1 MFSDFLFLN
10 CTYPQILNT
19 TEMQNIIDLINDSQ
33 IYDAIDELD
42 DLGIDSPEY
51 QQLKEEKENG
61 AKPDFVRRF
70 KKFVESLDKKEEK
83 KEPTVKITTNVQSQ
97 GNNNTIISGVNHGK
111 INIGGSKNKKK
122 DLVKILFMAANPKNT
137 QSLNLNTEY
146 RTLQQEMRQGSKRD
160 DFEWLSP
167 IFAATLPEMM
177 RGLNQQPNIIH
188 FSGHGL
194 KKGLVLEDENA
205 YAQVVTNE
213 MLDLLFKD
221 LKGIVNI
228 VVLNCCYST
237 AQAEFLSK
245 IGCYVLGYNT
255 PVGDKVAQSF
265 AKGFYLGLSDGKD
278 FLSAL
283 NSGRVLAMGEQPK
296 DTLPL
301 SVWKDGLALEL

>member
-1 MFSDFLFLN
+1 
-10 CTYPQILNT
+10 
-19 TEMQNIIDLINDSQ
+19 MQAIIDLINDLQ

-51 QQLKEEKENG
+51 QQLKEEYDNG
-61 AKPDFVRRF
+61 AKSDFVVRF
-70 KKFVESLDKKEEK
+70 KKFVSNLGKEAVEEK
-83 KEPTVKITTNVQSQ
+83 EKEKPSVNIKNTLHNK
-97 GNNNTIISGVNHGK
+97 GNNNINFQGVNDSTVDLS
-111 INIGGSKNKKK
+111 IGNSTDKKK
-122 DLVKILFMAANPKNT
+122 KLVKILFMAANPKNT
-137 QSLNLNTEY
+137 QSLNLNSEY

-160 DFEWLSP
+160 NFEWLAP
-167 IFAATLPEMM
+167 IFAATLTEMM

-194 KKGLVLEDENA
+194 NKGLVLEDENA
-205 YAQVVTNE
+205 YAQVVSNE
-213 MLDLLFKD
+213 MLGLLFKD
-221 LKGIVNI
+221 LKDVVKII
-228 VVLNCCYST
+228 VLNCCYST

-265 AKGFYLGLSDGKD
+265 AKGFYMGLSDGKD
-278 FLSAL
+278 FKNAL

-301 SVWKDGLALEL
+301 SVWKDGLPVEL

>member
-1 MFSDFLFLN
+1 
-10 CTYPQILNT
+10 
-19 TEMQNIIDLINDSQ
+19 MQNIIDLIDNLQ

-42 DLGIDSPEY
+42 DLDIDTPEY
-51 QQLKEEKENG
+51 QALKEEYDNG
-61 AKPDFVRRF
+61 AKPDFVARF
-70 KKFVESLDKKEEK
+70 KKFVSEFGKEKEVEK
-83 KEPTVKITTNVQSQ
+83 PAVNIKNNINSQ
-97 GNNNTIISGVNHGK
+97 GNNNTIFAGVVGAD
-111 INIGGSKNKKK
+111 INMGDSKGKKK
-122 DLVKILFMAANPKNT
+122 ELIKILFMAANPKNT

-167 IFAATLPEMM
+167 IFAATLTEMM

-194 KKGLVLEDENA
+194 NKGLVVEDENA
-205 YAQVVTNE
+205 YAQVVSNE

-228 VVLNCCYST
+228 IVLNCCYST

-255 PVGDKVAQSF
+255 PVGDKIAQSF
-265 AKGFYLGLSDGKD
+265 AKGFYMGLSDGKD
-278 FLSAL
+278 FKNAL

-296 DTLPL
+296 DKLPL
-301 SVWKDGLALEL
+301 AVWKDGLPVEF

>member
-1 MFSDFLFLN
+1 M
-10 CTYPQILNT
+10 Q
-19 TEMQNIIDLINDSQ
+19 MQNIIDLINDLQ

-42 DLGIDSPEY
+42 DLGIDTPEY
-51 QQLKEEKENG
+51 QALKDEYDNG
-61 AKPDFVRRF
+61 AKPDFVVRF
-70 KKFVESLDKKEEK
+70 KKFVTGFGKEEE
-83 KEPTVKITTNVQSQ
+83 KEKPAVNIKNNINSQ
-97 GNNNTIISGVNHGK
+97 GNNNTIFAGVVDAD
-111 INIGGSKNKKK
+111 INMGGSKDKKK
-122 DLVKILFMAANPKNT
+122 ELIKILFMAANPKNT

-146 RTLQQEMRQGSKRD
+146 RTLQQEMRQGSNRD

-167 IFAATLPEMM
+167 IFAATLTEMM

-194 KKGLVLEDENA
+194 NKGLVVEDENS

-228 VVLNCCYST
+228 IVLNCCYST

-255 PVGDKVAQSF
+255 PVGDKIAQSF
-265 AKGFYLGLSDGKD
+265 AKGFYMGLSDGKD
-278 FLSAL
+278 FKNAL

-296 DTLPL
+296 DKLPL
-301 SVWKDGLALEL
+301 AVWKDGLPVEL

>member
-1 MFSDFLFLN
+1 
-10 CTYPQILNT
+10 
-19 TEMQNIIDLINDSQ
+19 MQNIIDLINDLQ

-51 QQLKEEKENG
+51 QQLKEEYDNG
-61 AKPDFVRRF
+61 AKPDFVARF
-70 KKFVESLDKKEEK
+70 KKMVEKLDKKTPESIVSTENTSEELSFMG
-83 KEPTVKITTNVQSQ
+83 ITNINSH
-97 GNNNTIISGVNHGK
+97 NNTIISGISGSE
-111 INIGGSKNKKK
+111 INIGSGSGSSTKEKV
-122 DLVKILFMAANPKNT
+122 VKILFIAANPKNT

-146 RTLQQEMRQGSKRD
+146 RTLQQEIRQGSARD
-160 DFEWLSP
+160 NFEWLSP
-167 IFAATLPEMM
+167 IFAATLTEMM

-194 KKGLVLEDENA
+194 NKGLVLEDENA
-205 YAQVVTNE
+205 YAQVVSNE

-221 LKGIVNI
+221 LKDIVKI
-228 VVLNCCYST
+228 IVLNSCYST
-237 AQAEFLSK
+237 TQAEFLSK

-278 FLSAL
+278 FNGAL

-296 DTLPL
+296 DKLPL
-301 SVWKDGLALEL
+301 TVWKDGILLQL

>member
-1 MFSDFLFLN
+1 
-10 CTYPQILNT
+10 
-19 TEMQNIIDLINDSQ
+19 MQNIIDLISNLQ

-42 DLGIDSPEY
+42 DLGIDTPEY
-51 QQLKEEKENG
+51 QQLKEEYDNG
-61 AKPDFVRRF
+61 AKPDFVPRF
-70 KKFVESLDKKEEK
+70 KKLVEKLGYKDKQEIK
-83 KEPTVKITTNVQSQ
+83 PIVKIKNTLHNQ
-97 GNNNTIISGVNHGK
+97 GNNNTIFQGLNNSNVT
-111 INIGGSKNKKK
+111 IGSSNNKKK

-146 RTLQQEMRQGSKRD
+146 RSLQQEMRPGSKRD
-160 DFEWLSP
+160 EFEWLSP
-167 IFAATLPEMM
+167 IFAATLTEMM

-194 KKGLVLEDENA
+194 NKGLVLEDENA
-205 YAQVVTNE
+205 YAQVVSNE

-221 LKGIVNI
+221 LSGIVKI

-255 PVGDKVAQSF
+255 PVGDKIAQSF

-278 FLSAL
+278 FKAAL

-296 DTLPL
+296 DKLPL
-301 SVWKDGLALEL
+301 SVWKDGLPIEL

>member
-1 MFSDFLFLN
+1 
-10 CTYPQILNT
+10 
-19 TEMQNIIDLINDSQ
+19 MQNIIDLISNLQ

-42 DLGIDSPEY
+42 DLGIDTPEY
-51 QQLKEEKENG
+51 QQLKEEYDNG
-61 AKPDFVRRF
+61 AKPDFVPRF
-70 KKFVESLDKKEEK
+70 KKLVEKLGYKDKQEIK
-83 KEPTVKITTNVQSQ
+83 PIVKIKNTLHNQ
-97 GNNNTIISGVNHGK
+97 GNNNTIFQGLNNSNVT
-111 INIGGSKNKKK
+111 IGSSNNKKK

-146 RTLQQEMRQGSKRD
+146 RSLQQEMRQGSKRD
-160 DFEWLSP
+160 EFEWLSP
-167 IFAATLPEMM
+167 IFAATLTEMM

-194 KKGLVLEDENA
+194 NKGLVLEDENA
-205 YAQVVTNE
+205 YAQVVSNE

-221 LKGIVNI
+221 LSGIVKI

-255 PVGDKVAQSF
+255 PVGDKIAQSF

-278 FLSAL
+278 FKAAL

-296 DTLPL
+296 DKLPL
-301 SVWKDGLALEL
+301 SVWKDGLPIEL

>member
-1 MFSDFLFLN
+1 
-10 CTYPQILNT
+10 
-19 TEMQNIIDLINDSQ
+19 MQNIIDLINDLQ

-42 DLGIDSPEY
+42 DLGIDTHEY

-61 AKPDFVRRF
+61 PKPDFVARF
-70 KKFVESLDKKEEK
+70 KKFVENLDKKAP
-83 KEPTVKITTNVQSQ
+83 EPAVRIKNTINSQ
-97 GNNNTIISGVNHGK
+97 GNNNTIFQG
-111 INIGGSKNKKK
+111 INNSDITIGSAKNEKK

-167 IFAATLPEMM
+167 IFAATLTEMM

-194 KKGLVLEDENA
+194 NKGLVLEDENA
-205 YAQVVTNE
+205 YAQVVSNE

-221 LKGIVNI
+221 LKGIVKI
-228 VVLNCCYST
+228 IALNCCYST

-278 FLSAL
+278 FTNAL

-296 DTLPL
+296 DKLPL
-301 SVWKDGLALEL
+301 SVWKDGLPVEF

>member
-1 MFSDFLFLN
+1 MFFDFLLVN
-10 CTYPQILNT
+10 CNPQTLNT
-19 TEMQNIIDLINDSQ
+19 IQMQNIIDLINDLQ

-42 DLGIDSPEY
+42 DLGIDTPEY
-51 QQLKEEKENG
+51 QELKEEYDND
-61 AKPDFVRRF
+61 AKPDFVKRF
-70 KKFVESLDKKEEK
+70 KKFVEKLGEEK
-83 KEPTVKITTNVQSQ
+83 TEPTVKITTNIQSQ
-97 GNNNTIISGVNHGK
+97 GNNNNIISGVNHGK
-111 INIGGSKNKKK
+111 INIGGSKEKKK

-160 DFEWLSP
+160 NFEWLSP
-167 IFAATLPEMM
+167 IFAATLTEMM

-194 KKGLVLEDENA
+194 NKGLVLEDENA

-228 VVLNCCYST
+228 IVLNCCYST

-245 IGCYVLGYNT
+245 IGCFVLGYNT
-255 PVGDKVAQSF
+255 PVGDKIAQSF

-278 FLSAL
+278 FHGAL

-301 SVWKDGLALEL
+301 TVWKDGLLLEL

>member
-1 MFSDFLFLN
+1 
-10 CTYPQILNT
+10 
-19 TEMQNIIDLINDSQ
+19 MQNIIDLIDNLQ

-42 DLGIDSPEY
+42 DLDIDTPEY
-51 QQLKEEKENG
+51 QALKEEYDNG
-61 AKPDFVRRF
+61 AKPDFVARF
-70 KKFVESLDKKEEK
+70 KKFVSEFGKEKEVEK
-83 KEPTVKITTNVQSQ
+83 PAVNIKNNINSQ
-97 GNNNTIISGVNHGK
+97 GNNNTIFAGVVGAD
-111 INIGGSKNKKK
+111 INMGGSKDKKK
-122 DLVKILFMAANPKNT
+122 ELIKILFMAANPKNT

-167 IFAATLPEMM
+167 IFAATLTEMM

-194 KKGLVLEDENA
+194 NKGLVVEDENA
-205 YAQVVTNE
+205 YAQVVSNE

-228 VVLNCCYST
+228 IVLNCCYST

-255 PVGDKVAQSF
+255 PVGDKIAQSF
-265 AKGFYLGLSDGKD
+265 AKGFYMGLSDGKD
-278 FLSAL
+278 FKNAL

-296 DTLPL
+296 DKLPL
-301 SVWKDGLALEL
+301 AVWKDGLPVEF

>member
-1 MFSDFLFLN
+1 
-10 CTYPQILNT
+10 
-19 TEMQNIIDLINDSQ
+19 MQNIIDLINDLQ

-51 QQLKEEKENG
+51 QQLKEEYENG
-61 AKPDFVRRF
+61 AKPDFVARF
-70 KKFVESLDKKEEK
+70 KKFVEKLDKKAP
-83 KEPTVKITTNVQSQ
+83 EPIVNIKNTINSQ
-97 GNNNTIISGVNHGK
+97 GNNNTIFQGISGSN
-111 INIGGSKNKKK
+111 INIGGSKDKKK

-213 MLDLLFKD
+213 MLDLLFKG
-221 LKGIVNI
+221 LKGIVKI
-228 VVLNCCYST
+228 IVLNCCYST
-237 AQAEFLSK
+237 TQAEFLSK

-278 FLSAL
+278 FHNAL

-296 DTLPL
+296 DVLPL
-301 SVWKDGLALEL
+301 TVWKDGLLLEL